1 MTVKDSQNTEVQ
13 SQVQKYKKHIWP
25 QIKRNQEIF
34 FFSSQSKVQD
44 PLAMWAL
51 DAQSSPRIS
60 SLEIFLPLFLNVA
73 GE

>member
-44 PLAMWAL
+44 PLA
-51 DAQSSPRIS
+51 
-60 SLEIFLPLFLNVA
+60 V
-73 GE
+73 